1 MILFV
6 YLEYKSNKCETK
18 TFLCNAYFLPKN
30 LVGTNK
36 GQSGPIR
43 DSWCFLK
50 KISVPYCLAVL
61 YLEKSFF
68 FSEKGRLEGTMG
80 KLRDFTSEKGCLEG
94 TSENFLKT

>member
-50 KISVPYCLAVL
+50 KISVPYCPAGL
-61 YLEKSFF
+61 YSFRINF
-68 FSEKGRLEGTMG
+68 RVRVSVRLVKVPCRGSGSMLNII
-80 KLRDFTSEKGCLEG
+80 KNCV
-94 TSENFLKT
+94 